1 MGRHESDKRAEDN
14 GYRGK
19 RRAAEQDV
27 VTPAEYDR
35 TLERAL
41 REEAERRAADR
52 PQGW

>member
-27 VTPAEYDR
+27 VTPTEYDR
-35 TLERAL
+35 ALQRAL
-41 REEAERRAADR
+41 QEEEKRQAADR